1 MLKLPNS
8 LILMKQGSLSLTRNV
23 ALKNFLKTNI
33 SYPLIRTRTF
43 AYQGVTNASFSEYFA
58 HILNLWSQTVFSTK
72 VNVLSLLY
80 LRILKCFLLDPIRQI
95 CLLILFPRTI
105 ILLALD
111 DYWYLFTSCFRFT
124 NLKLQYNPVSHR
136 IVKKMITNLDQTL
149 RRLLQMVFWWW
160 FWRSEYSYILNDL
173 FSMYFI
179 WKVSLV
185 VPVFKNVKKLCE

>member
-8 LILMKQGSLSLTRNV
+8 LIPMKQGSLSLARNV

-43 AYQGVTNASFSEYFA
+43 AYQWVTNASFSEYFA

-72 VNVLSLLY
+72 LNVLSLLY

-149 RRLLQMVFWWW
+149 TRLLQMVFWWW
-160 FWRSEYSYILNDL
+160 FWTSEYSYILNDL
-173 FSMYFI
+173 FSIYFI
-179 WKVSLV
+179 WKVSFV

>member
-1 MLKLPNS
+1 MIPNS
-8 LILMKQGSLSLTRNV
+8 VLNKGKCAILTLFKDT
-23 ALKNFLKTNI
+23 
-33 SYPLIRTRTF
+33 
-43 AYQGVTNASFSEYFA
+43 E
-58 HILNLWSQTVFSTK
+58 VFSSGSDK
-72 VNVLSLLY
+72 AN
-80 LRILKCFLLDPIRQI
+80 
-95 CLLILFPRTI
+95 LLILFPRTI

-179 WKVSLV
+179 WKVSFV

>member
-1 MLKLPNS
+1 MIPNS
-8 LILMKQGSLSLTRNV
+8 VLTK
-23 ALKNFLKTNI
+23 L
-33 SYPLIRTRTF
+33 
-43 AYQGVTNASFSEYFA
+43 
-58 HILNLWSQTVFSTK
+58 
-72 VNVLSLLY
+72 NVLSLLY

-95 CLLILFPRTI
+95 CLLILFPKTI
-105 ILLALD
+105 ILLAFD

-179 WKVSLV
+179 WKVSFV